1 MKGNKP
7 MAHKIV
13 TRTTIVTNKEGK
25 DLDLFEKG
33 RLVHALLS
41 DTLPFGFLMN
51 CVTNQIKTYKAT
63 EEEIKNFITDT
74 VKDVK
79 EELKNTNSEEFVL
92 EDVDFSTTKV
102 DKNRFALTVSSILS
116 PAEELATA

>member
-1 MKGNKP
+1 

-116 PAEELATA
+116 PAEELATV